1 MPSIN
6 DSRKIIKSNIPS
18 IAGSEVELWD
28 SMTVGDAERV
38 EGGASETAKGLAVF
52 MALVKSWNLDEPCNE
67 ENLKKLSIED
77 MQYLIGLTSYGDR
90 MRKSAEDM
98 EDEDLE
104 KKRV

>member
-18 IAGSEVELWD
+18 IKGSEIEMWD

-38 EGGASETAKGLAVF
+38 DAGGSETAKGLAVF
-52 MALVKSWNLDEPCNE
+52 VALVKSWNLDEPCDE
-67 ENLKKLSIED
+67 SNLKKLSIED
-77 MQYLIGLTSYGDR
+77 MQYLIGLTSYGERLKKHADVL
-90 MRKSAEDM
+90 

-104 KKRV
+104 KKKA